1 MEVTQFVVAQRDKAL
16 LVGDYGSY
24 RTQLSRRLLTVRRKL
39 NYTSVKGHKF
49 LHLLLLTA
57 ERAWAQAMHMKS
69 THSAESG
76 GKAITG
82 STRRH
87 INSRLRKAAV
97 YVEQLLELLRNR
109 ESGATTDNVLEAR
122 AYLVSLQGA
131 VEFEKR
137 NWEACLHV
145 YSEAR
150 LIYSSLAKSGNAKR
164 DDTFR
169 DLLSTNID
177 PSIRYAAYQLK
188 LPRTTTIDTIVERY
202 VHRTD
207 SSYVQQIL
215 QANPDALSRG
225 GSGQKQGTSGAS
237 DNVPKTLRWRS
248 REVKLEDAATAQA
261 LAAVSEAEVKLSSFL
276 NSHRHVEAKA
286 KASAYDGVLIPSQD
300 AVDATKTAIDELA
313 SEGVPQSDPRMQAL
327 QITRTAVNYALIG
340 WRIGRNRVLC
350 GEHDGATLVQEKTR
364 RLSKPRKDGKPR
376 KIKEESNGRKL
387 SRLRE
392 RVVLYDATLQSLDS
406 VKDLPGVAADQAL
419 IQEIDTKRAYFSA
432 LRCLAI
438 ARSHALLSN
447 TKNALAL
454 FARALE
460 QCPRK
465 SSASPDEGGLHKP
478 PNIEV
483 KTDQTDYLHNLL
495 SGLVAQHRALV
506 ELHNLNEAA
515 VKEAESK
522 AKYAPPMVER
532 LDEYPAN
539 GVDLTKLVTYPPKL
553 QPIPV
558 KPLFLDVAWN
568 YIDYPGR
575 SKKGT
580 EQTINGAVDAGAGA
594 PPPKKEA
601 KKGWFG
607 FGR

>member
-1 MEVTQFVVAQRDKAL
+1 M
-16 LVGDYGSY
+16 
-24 RTQLSRRLLTVRRKL
+24 
-39 NYTSVKGHKF
+39 
-49 LHLLLLTA
+49 LLLTA

-69 THSAESG
+69 THSTETG
-76 GKAITG
+76 GKPISG

-87 INSRLRKAAV
+87 INSRLHKATIYA
-97 YVEQLLELLRNR
+97 EQLVELLKNQD
-109 ESGATTDNVLEAR
+109 SGATTEHVLEAR
-122 AYLVSLQGA
+122 AYHVSLIGA

-137 NWEACLHV
+137 NWESCLRA

-150 LIYSSLAKSGNAKR
+150 LIYSSLAKFPNAKR
-164 DDTFR
+164 DDTVR

-188 LPRTTTIDTIVERY
+188 LPRTTTINTIVERY
-202 VHRTD
+202 VPRTD
-207 SSYVQQIL
+207 SGYVQQIL
-215 QANPDALSRG
+215 QANPNALNEG
-225 GSGQKQGTSGAS
+225 GSGQKQGLSEAS
-237 DNVPKTLRWRS
+237 DDVPKTIRWRS

-261 LAAVSEAEVKLSSFL
+261 LGAVSAAEANLSAFL
-276 NSHRHVEAKA
+276 NSYGDVEAKA

-313 SEGVPQSDPRMQAL
+313 SEGVAQGDPRMQAL
-327 QITRTAVNYALIG
+327 QITRTAVNYALVA

-350 GEHDGATLVQEKTR
+350 GEHDGATLEREKTKR
-364 RLSKPRKDGKPR
+364 SPKPRKDGKPR
-376 KIKEESNGRKL
+376 ETKEESTGRKL

-406 VKDLPGVAADQAL
+406 IKDLPGVAADQAL
-419 IQEIDTKRAYFSA
+419 LQEIDSKRAYFSA
-432 LRCLAI
+432 LRCLAV

-447 TKNALAL
+447 AKNALAL

-460 QCPRK
+460 QCPRGP
-465 SSASPDEGGLHKP
+465 SPSTDQDGSQKP

-483 KTDQTDYLHNLL
+483 TADQIEYLHSLL
-495 SGLVAQHRALV
+495 SGLVSQYRGLV
-506 ELHNLNEAA
+506 ELHNLNEEA

-522 AKYAPPMVER
+522 AKYAPPMIER

-539 GVDLTKLVTYPPKL
+539 GVDLTKLVTYPPKV

-580 EQTINGAVDAGAGA
+580 EQAVNGATDGAAGQ